1 MATLPR
7 SPIANNVTNNYRP
20 VAQAR
25 ASGADPVGQAL
36 GQAGDAGFEIASRMA
51 DAKIATQAAQVE
63 LELENRLDQERRAL
77 EDDNEV
83 DPASLE
89 AMFQERASKAVSEIG
104 GKISSPA
111 LKRAFGMKSAETVQR
126 NTFQVRDVSR
136 RKQVDLARG
145 EFVTTMDAYS
155 KTYDEPSNYLTPK
168 GYDTSP
174 AQDRLASQQ
183 SLIKAQVRAGII
195 DSETAA
201 LQSIKA
207 QDAYALGLQN
217 KHLKAIDDALES
229 GDYSGADSYFMAN
242 SGDFTTPEM
251 REKTRDI
258 IQTKRREGESI
269 TVADDIWTKSGENYS
284 EFLRL
289 IREDP
294 RVKGT
299 EMLTAVEARGA
310 TRKNQGDAAKA
321 VEQDAVVNEALLAL
335 NDTGSV
341 PSSVLR
347 RADGKTRE
355 FIQDQLYQRQVR
367 ARESASMSAEQR
379 RLAREASDASAK
391 YIASVGGDPEMAEM
405 YLAGPA
411 AWKEEAPW
419 LYEQYTALDTVDRA
433 AIESDINKRR
443 TSGGTATASDKVFA
457 ELIKSVPMLAPD
469 NSKYGD
475 GRSKKGKPAA
485 EIQAVQAS
493 LRQQADEYSART
505 GGALLT
511 VDERNKMVA
520 RAFREADPKRYPYPE
535 PGAMFGRI
543 SRTVVNSPA
552 YQATRS
558 VLASSLGREPT
569 EAEVMATMQALERE
583 P

>member
-36 GQAGDAGFEIASRMA
+36 ANAGDAGFEIASRMA

-104 GKISSPA
+104 GKITSPA

-183 SLIKAQVRAGII
+183 SLISAQMKAGVITA
-195 DSETAA
+195 ETAA
-201 LQSIKA
+201 EQSIKA

-269 TVADDIWTKSGENYS
+269 TVADDIWTKSGENYD

-299 EMLTAVEARGA
+299 DMLTAVEARGA
-310 TRKNQGDAAKA
+310 TRKGQTDAAKA
-321 VEQDAVVNEALLAL
+321 AKDARDL
-335 NDTGSV
+335 G
-341 PSSVLR
+341 PSRCS
-347 RADGKTRE
+347 TR
-355 FIQDQLYQRQVR
+355 
-367 ARESASMSAEQR
+367 
-379 RLAREASDASAK
+379 
-391 YIASVGGDPEMAEM
+391 
-405 YLAGPA
+405 
-411 AWKEEAPW
+411 
-419 LYEQYTALDTVDRA
+419 
-433 AIESDINKRR
+433 
-443 TSGGTATASDKVFA
+443 
-457 ELIKSVPMLAPD
+457 
-469 NSKYGD
+469 
-475 GRSKKGKPAA
+475 
-485 EIQAVQAS
+485 
-493 LRQQADEYSART
+493 
-505 GGALLT
+505 
-511 VDERNKMVA
+511 
-520 RAFREADPKRYPYPE
+520 
-535 PGAMFGRI
+535 
-543 SRTVVNSPA
+543 
-552 YQATRS
+552 
-558 VLASSLGREPT
+558 
-569 EAEVMATMQALERE
+569 
-583 P
+583 